1 MKFTNLRELD
11 NESRRIVD
19 IDQHNLSDLRLSK
32 TGEIWIMD
40 VGGENLVHHIIE
52 DDVMNRIAEQT
63 GIYKYLADKVTHLER
78 KARDY
83 DELAAML
90 KRMVDNA

>member
-19 IDQHNLSDLRLSK
+19 IDQHYLSDLRLSK